1 MTRDF
6 EVSGF
11 LFNFVPMRIPL
22 SILDDYSKRGLLF
35 KQTHKT
41 LPLSIWNYTPEVQ
54 YGQLWDEITLACRG
68 LVTDNKGNVVAKPFT
83 KFFNIEEGKH
93 TTTPDFEVFEKMD
106 GSLGIMFKYNG
117 EMVCAT
123 RGSFTSD
130 QSKWMTNFA
139 LKYNYQDI
147 IVDGFTYLFE
157 IIYPENRIVVDYNGE
172 ERLVLLGIVNTETGE
187 ELPYN
192 ELFEGFDVVKKYDGV
207 RDYSELKSKVEQNAE
222 GFVVRFSNGDRMKIK
237 GEEYLRLHK
246 IMTNISTTGIWEHLS
261 TGGDI
266 NELLKDVPDEFY
278 KKVKEYADLLKYGYY
293 QVSEHCGKAHN
304 YFRYGKYGDREV
316 EPTKKEFAHHV
327 LTHGHPPYRAV
338 MFAMWD
344 GKPYDKLIWNVIK
357 PEWKKL

>member
-11 LFNFVPMRIPL
+11 LFNFVPMKIPMVK
-22 SILDDYSKRGLLF
+22 LDDYSKRGLLF

-68 LVTDNKGNVVAKPFT
+68 LVTDPKGNIVAKPFS
-83 KFFNIEEGKH
+83 KFFNIEENRH
-93 TTTPDFEVFEKMD
+93 TPTQNFEVFEKMD
-106 GSLGIMFKYNG
+106 GSLGIMFKYKG
-117 EMVCAT
+117 ELVCAT
-123 RGSFTSD
+123 RGSFDSE
-130 QSKWMTNFA
+130 QAKWMTKFA
-139 LKYNYQDI
+139 TEYNYKDI

-157 IIYPENRIVVDYNGE
+157 IIYPENRIVVDYAGQ
-172 ERLVLLGIVNTETGE
+172 ERLVLLGIIKTETGE
-187 ELPYN
+187 EVPYN
-192 ELFEGFDVVKKYDGV
+192 DLFEGFDVVKKYDGV
-207 RDYSELKSKVEQNAE
+207 RDYSELKDKVEQNAE

-327 LTHGHPPYRAV
+327 MTYGHPPYRAV

-357 PEWKKL
+357 PQWKKL